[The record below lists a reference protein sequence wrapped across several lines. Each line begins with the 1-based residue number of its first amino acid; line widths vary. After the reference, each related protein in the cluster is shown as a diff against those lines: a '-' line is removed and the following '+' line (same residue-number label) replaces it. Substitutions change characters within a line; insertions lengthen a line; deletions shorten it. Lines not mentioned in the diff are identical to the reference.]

1 MARACRNLVFHSV
14 AFTRQDMGVRAKQWR
29 LDIARESMAL
39 LRLLVTALQFE
50 STGVEARSSAALTS
64 DEKIV
69 MDEYTGDDNERS
81 AYVITMFMQS
91 TISSHTKHLAAKL
104 GDHYVLKLYSF
115 VEDYIKAYNDCY
127 AMLDT
132 GLPFPVIQMTR
143 TMVFL
148 YVATLPWVMY
158 DGVDSDLGF
167 YSAMLYCFFVTYA
180 FVGLEFVSIEMD
192 DPFGDDDNDLNVLSV
207 VEKVFK
213 DIIMC
218 IEDVDGDSNAD
229 LLKQYATIV
238 DDLEKSGS
246 QRDISFSF
254 DAHNGAAATP
264 FLSKAAS
271 KRSNLLRK
279 ASSRRLPND
288 SPKNGYQM
296 V

>member
-1 MARACRNLVFHSV
+1 
-14 AFTRQDMGVRAKQWR
+14 
-29 LDIARESMAL
+29 
-39 LRLLVTALQFE
+39 
-50 STGVEARSSAALTS
+50 
-64 DEKIV
+64 
-69 MDEYTGDDNERS
+69 
-81 AYVITMFMQS
+81 
-91 TISSHTKHLAAKL
+91 
-104 GDHYVLKLYSF
+104 
-115 VEDYIKAYNDCY
+115 
-127 AMLDT
+127 
-132 GLPFPVIQMTR
+132 
-143 TMVFL
+143 
-148 YVATLPWVMY
+148 
-158 DGVDSDLGF
+158 
-167 YSAMLYCFFVTYA
+167 
-180 FVGLEFVSIEMD
+180 MD